1 MNKQRRNE
9 KGFTMIELIIVVAIM
24 GILAAILVPSFAS
37 MSRKSRLT
45 SDIRTLQTIQKQI
58 DLYYAE
64 RGKYPTTA
72 GTITA
77 GTEIGAQVGSLL
89 VQEGYIDSK
98 YFSGNVATN
107 ALKLQTESA
116 VAVWN
121 ASKAHV
127 EISTTGI
134 GDARVQSIIANI
146 KAASGEDADWLE

>member
-64 RGKYPTTA
+64 KGSYP
-72 GTITA
+72 GGPITDGA
-77 GTEIGAQVGSLL
+77 EIGAHVGESL
-89 VQEGYIDSK
+89 VNEGYIDSK
-98 YFSGNVATN
+98 YFSGKNPRN
-107 ALKLQTESA
+107 PLLLQTDGAS
-116 VAVWN
+116 AVWN
-121 ASKAHV
+121 STKAHV
-127 EISTTGI
+127 EISSGGI
-134 GDARVQSIIANI
+134 GDQRVKDIISNI
-146 KAASGEDADWLE
+146 KDASGEDADWLD

>member
-64 RGKYPTTA
+64 RGTYPTPA
-72 GTITA
+72 GTMTD
-77 GTEIGAQVGSLL
+77 GGEIGAQVGSLL

-98 YFSGNVATN
+98 YFSNHVATN
-107 ALKLQTESA
+107 ALDLQTE
-116 VAVWN
+116 N
-121 ASKAHV
+121 AEAAWDSDKAHAV
-127 EISTTGI
+127 ISSGAITDTK
-134 GDARVQSIIANI
+134 VLSIINNI
-146 KAASGEDADWLE
+146 AAASGEDADWLE

>member
-64 RGKYPTTA
+64 RGKYPTAA
-72 GTITA
+72 GTMNNNA
-77 GTEIGAQVGSLL
+77 EVGAQVGSLL
-89 VQEGYIDSK
+89 VQEGYIESK
-98 YFSGNVATN
+98 YFVGNN
-107 ALKLQTESA
+107 PNSALKLQTESA
-116 VAVWN
+116 LAIWN
-121 ASKAHV
+121 SSKAHV
-127 EISTTGI
+127 EISSGGI
-134 GDARVQSIIANI
+134 NDTKVKSIIANI
-146 KAASGEDADWLE
+146 KAASGEDADWLN

>member
-64 RGKYPTTA
+64 RGSYPATG
-72 GTITA
+72 GTLND
-77 GTEIGAQVGSLL
+77 GGEIGTQVGALL

-98 YFSGNVATN
+98 YFSGHVAGN
-107 ALKLQTESA
+107 PLDLQTE
-116 VAVWN
+116 N
-121 ASKAHV
+121 AEAAWDSTKAHAV
-127 EISTTGI
+127 ISSGAIT
-134 GDARVQSIIANI
+134 DQKVLDIISNI
-146 KAASGEDADWLE
+146 AVASGEDSDWLE

>member
-64 RGKYPTTA
+64 RGKYPTAA
-72 GTITA
+72 GKINNA
-77 GTEIGAQVGSLL
+77 EVGAQVGSFL
-89 VQEGYIDSK
+89 VQEGYIESK
-98 YFSGNVATN
+98 YFVGNN
-107 ALKLQTESA
+107 PNSALKLQTESA
-116 VAVWN
+116 VAIWN
-121 ASKAHV
+121 SSKAHV
-127 EISTTGI
+127 EISSGGI
-134 GDARVQSIIANI
+134 NDTKVKSIIVNI
-146 KAASGEDADWLE
+146 KAASGEDADWLN